1 MEQLY
6 VIRDQEGLTKAGT
19 APRKKKDV
27 GQFLSSLPGWALFAL
42 IVIAYSLILG
52 LGNYIGYQ
60 RFLGGVQQPAPP
72 TDAAVGS
79 VLALLAFLM
88 SFAFSSTWTRFIRRN
103 VYVVAHAR
111 AIGVCYLRA
120 SLITE
125 PQKLE
130 VRKLLHEYTSI
141 LLAIKTTAH
150 LEIGLP
156 RINEIHLLLWRQ
168 TTSLVKE
175 DIDSELRSLF
185 TASVNDLMT
194 LAMERKTIALFIRIP
209 NAIWNTLLILGVI
222 GMAAFG
228 YQAGVD
234 GTYKLVQIPL
244 LPVAFGL
251 VIVLIAD
258 LNSRDSRRQFQV
270 TRRPLNEVLEMMEKD
285 IP

>member
-1 MEQLY
+1 MEHSY
-6 VIRDQEGLTKAGT
+6 NIKDQTVFPTVEGTVQ
-19 APRKKKDV
+19 KKKDV
-27 GQFLSSLPGWALFAL
+27 GEFLSSLPGWGLFAL
-42 IVIAYSLILG
+42 IVIGYTMILG
-52 LGNYIGYQ
+52 LGNYTGYQ
-60 RFLGGVQQPAPP
+60 RFLAGVQHPAPP

-125 PQKLE
+125 VQKLE
-130 VRKLLHEYTSI
+130 VRKLLHEYTNI
-141 LLAIKTTAH
+141 LLGIQTTAD
-150 LEIGLP
+150 LEAGLP
-156 RINEIHLLLWRQ
+156 RINDIHLLLWRQ
-168 TTSLVKE
+168 TALLVKE
-175 DIDSELRSLF
+175 EIDSELRSLF
-185 TASVNDLMT
+185 TSSINDLMT

-209 NAIWNTLLILGVI
+209 NAIWNTLLILGAI
-222 GMAAFG
+222 AMAAFG

-234 GTYKLVQIPL
+234 GTYNLIQIPL

-258 LNSRDSRRQFQV
+258 LHSRDSRRQFQV
-270 TRRPLNEVLEMMEKD
+270 TRRPLKEVLEMMANE